1 VPRARG
7 LAAVIF
13 GLSAFFSGTVHS
25 ADDVSKNAGICG
37 AAMQSIGNR
46 KAAERA
52 FSSAPNLNLARNFAV
67 DYARRAGKETSD
79 SEARA
84 NALEAMRAC
93 RSIGLWPPEK

>member
-1 VPRARG
+1 VPRARRVSA
-7 LAAVIF
+7 LIF
-13 GLSAFFSGTVHS
+13 ALSVVFSGKVHS

-46 KAAERA
+46 KAAQRA
-52 FSSAPNLNLARNFAV
+52 FSSAPNLNLARKFAV
-67 DYARRAGKETSD
+67 DYWRRVGKETSD

-84 NALEAMRAC
+84 SALEAMRAC